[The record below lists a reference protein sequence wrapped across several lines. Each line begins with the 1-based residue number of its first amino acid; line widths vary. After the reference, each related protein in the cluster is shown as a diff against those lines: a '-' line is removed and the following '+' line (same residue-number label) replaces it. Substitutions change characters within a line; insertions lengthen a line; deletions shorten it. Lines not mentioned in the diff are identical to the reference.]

1 MIHTTPRVSVS
12 PSFRTTA
19 ALPAGCRRTVLQ
31 KRRFITA
38 SYKYIGLCLFL
49 LAIFRLWHQLP
60 KRPANIALFFLSVAG
75 MLFATV
81 ATLLVARDI
90 NQVLYQPRIDF
101 FGLPFIYAFSSAVLL
116 ASDDRLIRNI
126 TAFALSALIAGNINT
141 TAAAAKIWSQGFKAE
156 MSFAERILTRL
167 EDTSGFSPYRKY
179 AFVQGGTLDFRSR
192 FLIPGDSI
200 TAADGYTVTA
210 PTYHGICRP
219 KPTFFIIRIIL

>member
-1 MIHTTPRVSVS
+1 
-12 PSFRTTA
+12 
-19 ALPAGCRRTVLQ
+19 
-31 KRRFITA
+31 
-38 SYKYIGLCLFL
+38 
-49 LAIFRLWHQLP
+49 
-60 KRPANIALFFLSVAG
+60 

-210 PTYHGICRP
+210 PYIPWHLPSKAHLFYYPHNFVAADFDVYWSYVDPNQISLTPGLISYLQDKAAPWPDTAAVYTSPRTIVLTVSQDLSLIHI
-219 KPTFFIIRIIL
+219 

>member
-1 MIHTTPRVSVS
+1 
-12 PSFRTTA
+12 
-19 ALPAGCRRTVLQ
+19 
-31 KRRFITA
+31 
-38 SYKYIGLCLFL
+38 
-49 LAIFRLWHQLP
+49 
-60 KRPANIALFFLSVAG
+60 

-167 EDTSGFSPYRKY
+167 EDTSSFSPYRKY
-179 AFVQGGTLDFRSR
+179 AFAQGGTLDFRSR

-210 PTYHGICRP
+210 PYIPWHLP
-219 KPTFFIIRIIL
+219 SKAYLLLSA

>member
-1 MIHTTPRVSVS
+1 
-12 PSFRTTA
+12 
-19 ALPAGCRRTVLQ
+19 
-31 KRRFITA
+31 
-38 SYKYIGLCLFL
+38 
-49 LAIFRLWHQLP
+49 
-60 KRPANIALFFLSVAG
+60 

-192 FLIPGDSI
+192 FLIPDDSI

-210 PTYHGICRP
+210 PYIPWHLP
-219 KPTFFIIRIIL
+219 SKAYLFIIRIIL